1 MRSLRPRPGTGPLR
15 GPLVHLD
22 IVGSTNDHARQL
34 ALAGAPHGTVV
45 AAERQTA
52 GRGRQGRTWS
62 APAGRALT
70 LSAIVRLPGTAL
82 ELLPLA
88 AAIAVAESCEAVA
101 PVTCRIKWPNDVWID
116 GLKVSGV
123 LIEAR
128 PQEEWAVIGIGLNI
142 DTTLDE
148 LADDLRETASSLR
161 IASGGPVD
169 REAALDALLERLPAW
184 IERLGNPALV
194 VEAFRERDVLQGQ
207 RIAWGSG
214 RARREGEAHGID
226 DDGALVVFTDA
237 GERLRLDAGEVH
249 LARHPPG
256 IQDGR

>member
-1 MRSLRPRPGTGPLR
+1 MRSLRPRPGTGPLG

-22 IVGSTNDHARQL
+22 VVGSTNDHAREL
-34 ALAGAPHGTVV
+34 ALTGAPHGTVV

-70 LSAIVRLPGTAL
+70 LSALVRIPSTAL

-88 AAIAVAESCEAVA
+88 VPIAVAESCEAVA

-116 GLKVSGV
+116 GRKVSGV
-123 LIEAR
+123 LVEAR
-128 PQEEWAVIGIGLNI
+128 PQEGWAVIGIGLNV
-142 DTTLDE
+142 DTALDE
-148 LADDLRETASSLR
+148 LADDLRGTASSLR

-169 REAALDALLERLPAW
+169 REAALDALLRRLPVW
-184 IERLGNPALV
+184 IERLGQPGMV
-194 VEAFRERDVLQGQ
+194 VEAFRERDVLQGR

-214 RARREGEAHGID
+214 QARREGEAHGID

-237 GERLRLDAGEVH
+237 GERMRLDAGEVH
-249 LARHPPG
+249 LERPAGADARG
-256 IQDGR
+256 